1 METDFNISNAE
12 LVVMRVIWSLGEARV
27 DEISGQISHD
37 LDWSLATVKTL
48 LGRLVKKGI
57 LSTEKEGRK
66 FVYHPLL
73 KECDAIN
80 LMGKSLLGKVCA
92 TKQSQLL
99 SDMINLSVLTESD
112 IKILTDALAQKATV
126 DQVECT
132 CLEDFG
138 ACSCMHVHHME
149 DMKV

>member
-1 METDFNISNAE
+1 METEFNISNAE

-48 LGRLVKKGI
+48 LGRLVKKGM

-66 FVYHPLL
+66 FVYHPLM

-99 SDMINLSVLTESD
+99 ADMINLSALTKDDVSF
-112 IKILTDALAQKATV
+112 LTDLLAQKDTV
-126 DQVECT
+126 EQVECT

-138 ACSCMHVHHME
+138 ACSCMHVHQSE
-149 DMKV
+149 EVVS